1 MEIRGPSGK
10 FYVIGSELGVNDKFK
25 LYQCSDGDNDVC
37 ILKIA
42 RKAAWNGLLD
52 REAFLLQLLAKEAEE
67 LEIEYEKVKKDDKKL
82 NYHFF
87 FPQLIES
94 FTSPEQENSRINIVS
109 FKHIAKKLSD
119 LTPIGHLTSRENVRV
134 DPRTSA
140 WILGKLLTMIAF
152 TKNQSVLINNITGDN
167 VLINRDQHYVTI
179 FDWTEAS
186 LGSGEISSD
195 LVVSDIIK
203 ATKEVTKILSYD
215 YLTEKLPED
224 KQLEGNDYEKYL
236 SELSSG
242 RIKDVVQAHKQFY
255 QIVLS
260 AWPREF
266 YKFTTHTI

>member
-10 FYVIGSELGVNDKFK
+10 FYVIGSELGVNEKFK
-25 LYQCSDGDNDVC
+25 LYQCSDGDNNVC

-52 REAFLLQLLAKEAEE
+52 REAFLLQLLAKEVEE
-67 LEIEYEKVKKDDKKL
+67 LETEYEKVKKDDKKL

-87 FPQLIES
+87 FPELIES
-94 FTSPEQENSRINIVS
+94 FTSPEQKNSRISVVS

-119 LTPIGHLTSRENVRV
+119 LTPIGHLTSRESVRI

-140 WILGKLLTMIAF
+140 WILGKLLTLIAF
-152 TKNQSVLINNITGDN
+152 AKSQSVLINNITGDN

-179 FDWTEAS
+179 FDWSEAS
-186 LGSGEISSD
+186 LGLDKIPND
-195 LVVSDIIK
+195 LVVSDVIK
-203 ATKEVTKILSYD
+203 ATKEVIKLLGGD
-215 YLTEKLPED
+215 NLTGKLPED

-236 SELSSG
+236 LELSSG

-266 YKFTTHTI
+266 YQFTTYTI